1 MSEDLYSQIEKS
13 YNPKS
18 LEQKWYDLWMEKKY
32 YSTDS
37 ESSNKPFTIVIPP
50 PNVTGSLHI
59 GHALNNTLQD
69 IIIRYKRM
77 KGFDALWV
85 PGTDHAGIA
94 TQMIVERELAK
105 ENILKEQ
112 LGREEFV
119 KRVWKWKEESG
130 GTITNQL
137 KRLGALPDWSR
148 EKFTLDN
155 SLSQA
160 VRKVFVD
167 LYNEGLIYK
176 DKRLV
181 NWDVKLKT
189 AVSDLEVD
197 QREVK
202 GKLWYIKYPIENS
215 KKYITVATTR
225 PETMLGDTAV
235 AVHPQDKRYEKL
247 IGKYVLL
254 PLTDR
259 KIPIVAD
266 EYSDPEKGSGAVKI
280 TPAHDFN
287 DFEVGKRHDLEM
299 IDIFTESAVLN
310 SNVPDKYEGLSR
322 FKARKQILSDLED
335 LGLLEKDEDIK
346 HFVPYGDRSAEI
358 VEPRLTYQW
367 YVDAKELA
375 KNAIKAVEDGEI
387 KFHPK
392 YWENTFFEWM
402 NNIEPWCISRQIWW
416 GHQVPVWYG
425 PDGKIFVELSESD
438 ALKSATLHYGKEIE
452 LTQDTDVL
460 DTWFSSGL
468 WPFTTLGWPE
478 QTVDLKKYY
487 PTSVLITAF
496 DIIFFWVARMI
507 MMGIKFTGQVPF
519 RDVYIHGLIRDEKG
533 EKMSK
538 TRGNVIDPLEIID
551 EFGADSLRFSLAAMA
566 SQGRDI
572 KLSMSVIKGYRNFI
586 NKIWNA
592 SRFLMLNLE
601 GYDPNCTY
609 DKNSLSIFDKWILTK
624 FNNIIQETDQDY
636 DNFDYDKVANR
647 VYQFIWG
654 DFCDWYIE
662 ISKSK
667 LRSEDNTQRQNTQ
680 NILVKLLVNSLQL
693 MHPFTPF
700 ITEEI
705 FSMLRNFG
713 VSIVDNK
720 GNVTESLVVSSYP
733 INNESEIFDDE
744 YKEVEFLK
752 QIVISIR
759 NIRAELDVKPS
770 QKIKIFVNTESEELE
785 NLISHNKQFIYELAK
800 VDSIEFIKD
809 EKPQNCVSQVL
820 SGVQIFVPEEGLVD
834 IDNEIS
840 RMNKEIEKIDK
851 DLVVI
856 ENKLSNKKFIERAP
870 KEIVDKEKGKLIEL
884 TDKKAVIKENIDRLS
899 EKK

>member
-18 LEQKWYDLWMEKKY
+18 LEQKWYDLWMERKY
-32 YSTDS
+32 YSS
-37 ESSNKPFTIVIPP
+37 HPESSKKPFTIVIPP

-77 KGFDALWV
+77 KGYDALWV
-85 PGTDHAGIA
+85 PGMDHAGIA
-94 TQMIVERELAK
+94 TQMIVERELGK
-105 ENILKEQ
+105 ENITKEQ
-112 LGREEFV
+112 LGRGELV
-119 KRVWKWKEESG
+119 DRVWKWKAKSG
-130 GTITNQL
+130 GEITNQL
-137 KRLGALPDWSR
+137 KRLGALPDWGKER
-148 EKFTLDN
+148 FTLDEG
-155 SLSQA
+155 LSSA

-202 GKLWYIKYPIENS
+202 GKLWYIKYPVEGS
-215 KKYITVATTR
+215 KKFITVATTR
-225 PETMLGDTAV
+225 PETMLGDTAI
-235 AVHPQDKRYEKL
+235 AVHPQDKRYKNL
-247 IGKYVLL
+247 IGNNVLL
-254 PLTDR
+254 PLTER
-259 KIPIVAD
+259 KIPIIAD

-287 DFEVGKRHDLEM
+287 DFEVGRRHDLEM
-299 IDIFTESAVLN
+299 IDIFTETAVLN
-310 SNVPDKYEGLSR
+310 SNVPEKYEGLNR
-322 FKARKQILSDLED
+322 FKARDEILKDLEE

-358 VEPRLTYQW
+358 IEPRLTFQW

-375 KNAIKAVEDGEI
+375 KEAIKSVEDGSI

-392 YWENTFFEWM
+392 YWENTYFEWM
-402 NNIEPWCISRQIWW
+402 RNIEPWCISRQIWW

-425 PDGKIFVELSESD
+425 PDGEAFVELTEEKAIES
-438 ALKSATLHYGKEIE
+438 AKKHYGEEVQLK
-452 LTQDTDVL
+452 QDTDVL

-468 WPFTTLGWPE
+468 WPFSTLGWPE
-478 QTVDLKKYY
+478 KTDELNKYY
-487 PTSVLITAF
+487 PTSVLITGF

-507 MMGIKFTGQVPF
+507 MMGIKFTGEAPF
-519 RDVYIHGLIRDEKG
+519 KDIYIHGLIRDEKG

-551 EFGADSLRFSLAAMA
+551 EYGADSLRFSLAAMA

-601 GYDPNCTY
+601 GYDPKYKY
-609 DKNSLSIFDKWILTK
+609 DAGAISIFDKWILTK
-624 FNNIIQETDQDY
+624 LNNIIQETDRDY
-636 DNFDYDKVANR
+636 DNFDYDKVANKI
-647 VYQFIWG
+647 YQFIWG

-667 LRSEDNTQRQNTQ
+667 LRSEDESQKRSTQ
-680 NILVKLLVNSLQL
+680 NILVKLLTSSLQL
-693 MHPFTPF
+693 IHPFSPF

-705 FSMLRNFG
+705 FSMLKKFG
-713 VSIVDNK
+713 VS
-720 GNVTESLVVSSYP
+720 VTDVAGEAADCLVVCSYP
-733 INNESEIFDDE
+733 AADKSEIFSSE
-744 YKEVEFLK
+744 YEDVEFLK
-752 QIVISIR
+752 QIVVSTR
-759 NIRAELDVKPS
+759 NIRAELGVKPS
-770 QKIKIFVNTESEELE
+770 QQIKLLVNAESEQSQH
-785 NLISHNKQFIYELAK
+785 LISQNKQFIHELAK

-809 EKPQNCVSQVL
+809 EKPKNCVSQVL
-820 SGVQIFVPEEGLVD
+820 SGVQLYVPVEGLID
-834 IDNEIS
+834 IDSEIS
-840 RMNKEIEKIDK
+840 KMNKEIEKIDK
-851 DLVVI
+851 DLGVI
-856 ENKLSNKKFIERAP
+856 EKKLNNKKFIDRAP
-870 KEIVDKEKGKLIEL
+870 ADIVEKEKGKFSEL
-884 TDKKAVIKENIDRLS
+884 SDKKSRITENIARLS
-899 EKK
+899 QLN

>member
-1 MSEDLYSQIEKS
+1 
-13 YNPKS
+13 
-18 LEQKWYDLWMEKKY
+18 
-32 YSTDS
+32 
-37 ESSNKPFTIVIPP
+37 
-50 PNVTGSLHI
+50 
-59 GHALNNTLQD
+59 
-69 IIIRYKRM
+69 
-77 KGFDALWV
+77 
-85 PGTDHAGIA
+85 
-94 TQMIVERELAK
+94 
-105 ENILKEQ
+105 
-112 LGREEFV
+112 
-119 KRVWKWKEESG
+119 
-130 GTITNQL
+130 
-137 KRLGALPDWSR
+137 
-148 EKFTLDN
+148 
-155 SLSQA
+155 
-160 VRKVFVD
+160 
-167 LYNEGLIYK
+167 
-176 DKRLV
+176 
-181 NWDVKLKT
+181 
-189 AVSDLEVD
+189 
-197 QREVK
+197 
-202 GKLWYIKYPIENS
+202 
-215 KKYITVATTR
+215 
-225 PETMLGDTAV
+225 
-235 AVHPQDKRYEKL
+235 
-247 IGKYVLL
+247 
-254 PLTDR
+254 
-259 KIPIVAD
+259 
-266 EYSDPEKGSGAVKI
+266 
-280 TPAHDFN
+280 
-287 DFEVGKRHDLEM
+287 
-299 IDIFTESAVLN
+299 
-310 SNVPDKYEGLSR
+310 
-322 FKARKQILSDLED
+322 
-335 LGLLEKDEDIK
+335 
-346 HFVPYGDRSAEI
+346 
-358 VEPRLTYQW
+358 
-367 YVDAKELA
+367 
-375 KNAIKAVEDGEI
+375 
-387 KFHPK
+387 
-392 YWENTFFEWM
+392 
-402 NNIEPWCISRQIWW
+402 
-416 GHQVPVWYG
+416 
-425 PDGKIFVELSESD
+425 
-438 ALKSATLHYGKEIE
+438 
-452 LTQDTDVL
+452 
-460 DTWFSSGL
+460 
-468 WPFTTLGWPE
+468 
-478 QTVDLKKYY
+478 
-487 PTSVLITAF
+487 
-496 DIIFFWVARMI
+496 

-680 NILVKLLVNSLQL
+680 NILVKLLVYSLQL